1 MLNLLSYHHPF
12 IHFQT
17 IKVPLR
23 QKTNSNKEAEQK
35 QTPPSHPQN
44 LYKDNGKKE
53 RKRKRKR
60 KNKNRKPITLKRDP
74 QNGNVTVTIMANKR
88 MGNIAVFGS
97 ISGDV
102 DDAT

>member
-17 IKVPLR
+17 IKRSRPPE
-23 QKTNSNKEAEQK
+23 NKQQ
-35 QTPPSHPQN
+35 QTGRTKANALSHPQN
-44 LYKDNGKKE
+44 PYKDNGKKE
-53 RKRKRKR
+53 RKRKR